1 MIELTRAA
9 GVSANT
15 TGTAGARATP
25 GAAETGA
32 AFADM
37 LGRVAQDG
45 VAALKSSEA
54 TSLSALTGKAPAQ
67 EVVQSVMQAERSLH
81 MAIAVRDKLVAA
93 WQDVSRMSI

>member
-9 GVSANT
+9 GVSAFT
-15 TGTAGARATP
+15 TTPAGAATAP
-25 GAAETGA
+25 PAETGG

-37 LGRVAQDG
+37 LGRVARDG
-45 VAALKSSEA
+45 AAALKASESA
-54 TSLSALTGKAPAQ
+54 SLSALIGKAPAQ

-93 WQDVSRMSI
+93 WQDISRMSI

>member
-9 GVSANT
+9 GVSAIT
-15 TGTAGARATP
+15 TGTAGAKATP
-25 GAAETGA
+25 GTVETGA